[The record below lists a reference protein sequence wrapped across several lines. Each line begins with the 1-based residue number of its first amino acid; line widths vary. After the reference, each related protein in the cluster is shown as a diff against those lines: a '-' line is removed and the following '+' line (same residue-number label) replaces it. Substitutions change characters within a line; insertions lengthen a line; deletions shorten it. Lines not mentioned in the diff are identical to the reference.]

1 MAFKSFV
8 FVIIDHKP
16 IICCGQY
23 SVIECAVPIVVGFEL
38 FDEFSV
44 AVKNIYDNG
53 FIGFDFPEIIK
64 TIVVW
69 SEKSWILPNSYN
81 F

>member
-1 MAFKSFV
+1 MTFKSFV

-16 IICCGQY
+16 IICCGQCN
-23 SVIECAVPIVVGFEL
+23 VIESSVPIVVGFEL

-44 AVKNIYDNG
+44 AVKNIYNDS
-53 FIGFDFPEIIK
+53 FVGFDFPEIVK

-69 SEKSWILPNSYN
+69 SEKSWKLPYSYN

>member
-16 IICCGQY
+16 IICCGQC
-23 SVIECAVPIVVGFEL
+23 SVIECAVPTVIGFEL

-44 AVKNIYDNG
+44 TVKNINNNSFVG
-53 FIGFDFPEIIK
+53 FNFPKIIK
-64 TIVVW
+64 TIVVGR
-69 SEKSWILPNSYN
+69 EKSWILPDSYS